1 MTYLKGGSAMQNT
14 QKTKKKSA
22 AQKRIDQLDL
32 PYGDRKNIGEILAEP
47 IAFIPNENFRRPKFM
62 ADIIKKQVEVQTGQ
76 SLSAEDERL
85 LFMQFNYARY
95 KLCQVR
101 RKLIKQTT
109 RSKKIAL
116 ELLDWYHRQLD
127 TRSKIVT
134 ANMGL
139 VLAMAKRSDFP
150 GVEFS
155 DLVSEG
161 SMALLRAADKFDFS
175 RGFKFSTYAC
185 RAIFKGFSRTA
196 KQSYRYRSHFLAQW
210 DTAFEKSDQV
220 ERDREEQHEDW
231 VDEVRTIMHQN
242 LADLTGIEQ
251 SVVSMRFSLDTQQQ
265 KPLTLKQVG
274 EQLGLTKE
282 RIRQIQ
288 NKALTKLRV
297 VAQERMVSL

>member
-1 MTYLKGGSAMQNT
+1 MKNT
-14 QKTKKKSA
+14 RKTKKKSA
-22 AQKRIDQLDL
+22 VQKKIDRLNL
-32 PYGDRKNIGEILAEP
+32 PRAEKKKLEEILAES
-47 IAFIPNENFRRPKFM
+47 IAFIPNENFRRPKVM
-62 ADIIKKQVEVQTGQ
+62 TEIINQQIEVQTGR

-85 LFMQFNYARY
+85 LFMQLNYARY

-101 RKLIKQTT
+101 RKLLKQTANW
-109 RSKKIAL
+109 KNIAL
-116 ELLDWYHRQLD
+116 ELLDWYHRQLEY
-127 TRSKIVT
+127 RSKIVT

-139 VLAMAKRSDFP
+139 VLAMAKRSTFP
-150 GVEFS
+150 GVEFT

-161 SMALLRAADKFDFS
+161 SMALLRATDKFDCA

-196 KQSYRYRSHFLAQW
+196 KQSYRYRSHFLVQW
-210 DTAFEKSDQV
+210 DTAFEKSDQI
-220 ERDREEQHEDW
+220 ERDRKEQHDDC

-251 SVVSMRFSLDTQQQ
+251 SVVSLRYSLDTLQP

-274 EQLGLTKE
+274 EKLGLTKE

-297 VAQERMVSL
+297 VAPERMVSV

>member
-1 MTYLKGGSAMQNT
+1 MTYLKGGSAMKNT
-14 QKTKKKSA
+14 RKTKKKSA
-22 AQKRIDQLDL
+22 VQKKIDRLNL
-32 PYGDRKNIGEILAEP
+32 PRAEKKKLEEILVEP
-47 IAFIPNENFRRPKFM
+47 IAFIPNENFRRPKVM
-62 ADIIKKQVEVQTGQ
+62 TEIINQQIEVQTGR

-85 LFMQFNYARY
+85 LFMQLNYTRY

-101 RKLIKQTT
+101 RKLLKQTANW
-109 RSKKIAL
+109 KNIAL
-116 ELLDWYHRQLD
+116 ELLDWYHRQLEY
-127 TRSKIVT
+127 RSKIVT

-139 VLAMAKRSDFP
+139 VLAMAKRSTFP
-150 GVEFS
+150 GVEFT

-161 SMALLRAADKFDFS
+161 SMALLRATDKFDCA

-210 DTAFEKSDQV
+210 DTAFEKSDQI
-220 ERDREEQHEDW
+220 ERDRKEQHDDC

-251 SVVSMRFSLDTQQQ
+251 SVVSLRYSLDTQQP

-274 EQLGLTKE
+274 EKLGLTKE

-288 NKALTKLRV
+288 NKALVKLRV
-297 VAQERMVSL
+297 VAQERMVSV

>member
-1 MTYLKGGSAMQNT
+1 MQST
-14 QKTKKKSA
+14 RKTKKKSA
-22 AQKRIDQLDL
+22 VQKKFDRLNL
-32 PYGDRKNIGEILAEP
+32 PRGEKKKLGEILAEP
-47 IAFIPNENFRRPKFM
+47 IAFIPNKNFRRPKVM
-62 ADIIKKQVEVQTGQ
+62 TEIINKQVEVQTGR

-85 LFMQFNYARY
+85 LFMKLNYARY

-101 RKLIKQTT
+101 RKLLKQTA
-109 RSKKIAL
+109 RWKNIAL
-116 ELLDWYHRQLD
+116 ELLDWYQRQLEY
-127 TRSKIVT
+127 RSKIVT

-139 VLAMAKRSDFP
+139 VLAMAKRSTFP
-150 GVEFS
+150 GVEFT

-161 SMALLRAADKFDFS
+161 SMALLRATDKFDCA

-210 DTAFEKSDQV
+210 DTAFEKSDQI
-220 ERDREEQHEDW
+220 ERDRKEQHDDC

-251 SVVSMRFSLDTQQQ
+251 SVVSLRFSLDTQQPR
-265 KPLTLKQVG
+265 PLTLKQVG
-274 EQLGLTKE
+274 EKLGLTKE

-288 NKALTKLRV
+288 NKALTKLRA
-297 VAQERMVSL
+297 VAQERMVSV

>member
-1 MTYLKGGSAMQNT
+1 MTYLKGGSAMQKT

-22 AQKRIDQLDL
+22 VQKRIDQLDL
-32 PYGDRKNIGEILAEP
+32 PSSDKKTLGEILAEP

-62 ADIIKKQVEVQTGQ
+62 AEIINQQVEVQTGQ
-76 SLSAEDERL
+76 SLSAGDERL

-109 RSKKIAL
+109 RPKKIAL
-116 ELLDWYHRQLD
+116 ELLEWYHRQLD

-150 GVEFS
+150 GVEFT

-210 DTAFEKSDQV
+210 DTAFEKSDQI

-251 SVVSMRFSLDTQQQ
+251 SVVSMRFSLDSQQQ
-265 KPLTLKQVG
+265 GPLTLKQVG

-288 NKALTKLRV
+288 NKALTKLRA
-297 VAQERMVSL
+297 VAQERMVSI

>member
-1 MTYLKGGSAMQNT
+1 MQST
-14 QKTKKKSA
+14 RKTKKKSA
-22 AQKRIDQLDL
+22 VQKKIDRLNL
-32 PYGDRKNIGEILAEP
+32 PSGEKKKLEEILVEP
-47 IAFIPNENFRRPKFM
+47 IAFIPNENFRRPKVM
-62 ADIIKKQVEVQTGQ
+62 TEIINKQVEVQTGR

-85 LFMQFNYARY
+85 LFMQLNYARY

-101 RKLIKQTT
+101 RKLLKQTA
-109 RSKKIAL
+109 RWKNIAL
-116 ELLDWYHRQLD
+116 ELLDWYQRQLEY
-127 TRSKIVT
+127 RSKIVT

-150 GVEFS
+150 GVEFT

-161 SMALLRAADKFDFS
+161 SMALLRATDKFDYS

-210 DTAFEKSDQV
+210 DTAFEKSDQI
-220 ERDREEQHEDW
+220 ERDRKEQHDDC

-251 SVVSMRFSLDTQQQ
+251 SVVSLRFSLDTQQP

-274 EQLGLTKE
+274 EKLGLTKE

-288 NKALTKLRV
+288 NKALTKLRA
-297 VAQERMVSL
+297 VAQERMVSI

>member
-1 MTYLKGGSAMQNT
+1 MKNT
-14 QKTKKKSA
+14 RKTKKKSA
-22 AQKRIDQLDL
+22 VQKKIDRLNL
-32 PYGDRKNIGEILAEP
+32 PRAEKKKLEEILVEP
-47 IAFIPNENFRRPKFM
+47 IAFIPNENFRRPKVM
-62 ADIIKKQVEVQTGQ
+62 TEIINQQIEVQTGR

-85 LFMQFNYARY
+85 LFMQLNYTRY

-101 RKLIKQTT
+101 RKLLKQTANW
-109 RSKKIAL
+109 KNIAL
-116 ELLDWYHRQLD
+116 ELLDWYHRQLEY
-127 TRSKIVT
+127 RSKIVT

-139 VLAMAKRSDFP
+139 VLAMAKRSTFP
-150 GVEFS
+150 GVEFT

-161 SMALLRAADKFDFS
+161 SMALLRATDKFDCA

-210 DTAFEKSDQV
+210 DTAFEKSDQI
-220 ERDREEQHEDW
+220 ERDRKEQHDDC

-251 SVVSMRFSLDTQQQ
+251 SVVSLRYSLDTQQP

-274 EQLGLTKE
+274 EKLGLTKE

-288 NKALTKLRV
+288 NKALVKLRV
-297 VAQERMVSL
+297 VAQERMVSV

>member
-14 QKTKKKSA
+14 QKNKKKSA
-22 AQKRIDQLDL
+22 VQKRIDRLNL
-32 PYGDRKNIGEILAEP
+32 PCGAKKKLEEILAEP
-47 IAFIPNENFRRPKFM
+47 IAFIPNENFRRPKVM
-62 ADIIKKQVEVQTGQ
+62 AKFIDKQVDVQAGQ
-76 SLSAEDERL
+76 SLSTEEERL

-95 KLCQVR
+95 KLCQIR
-101 RKLIKQTT
+101 RKLLKQTT
-109 RSKKIAL
+109 RWKNTAL
-116 ELLDWYHRQLD
+116 ELLEWYHRQLE
-127 TRSKIVT
+127 TRSKIVS

-150 GVEFS
+150 GVEFT

-161 SMALLRAADKFDFS
+161 SMALLRATDKFDFS

-196 KQSYRYRSHFLAQW
+196 KQCYRYRSHFLAQW

-220 ERDREEQHEDW
+220 ERDRKEQHDDW
-231 VDEVRTIMHQN
+231 VDEVRTIMNQN

-251 SVVSMRFSLDTQQQ
+251 SVVSLRFSLDSQQSR
-265 KPLTLKQVG
+265 PLTLKQVG
-274 EQLGLTKE
+274 EKLGLTKE

-288 NKALTKLRV
+288 NKALTKLRT
-297 VAQERMVSL
+297 VAQERMVTV